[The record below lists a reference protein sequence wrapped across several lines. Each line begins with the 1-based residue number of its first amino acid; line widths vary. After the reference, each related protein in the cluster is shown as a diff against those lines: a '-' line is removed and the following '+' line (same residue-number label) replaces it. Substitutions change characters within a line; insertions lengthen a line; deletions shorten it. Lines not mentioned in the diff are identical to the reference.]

1 MIALINPNFIW
12 VKMNGLFIKNLVAP
26 TNCIVLIVILWEY
39 TDSLIVLF
47 IKIIDKKMKK
57 IARYKT
63 QSFIFLKFSFIK
75 KINGAS

>member
-12 VKMNGLFIKNLVAP
+12 IIMNGLFIKNLVAP

-47 IKIIDKKMKK
+47 IKIIDKNNNKEEFFQY
-57 IARYKT
+57 IPE
-63 QSFIFLKFSFIK
+63 FLPEEIK
-75 KINGAS
+75 EEIEEI

>member
-26 TNCIVLIVILWEY
+26 TSCIVLIVILWEY

-47 IKIIDKKMKK
+47 IRIIDKKMKK

>member
-1 MIALINPNFIW
+1 
-12 VKMNGLFIKNLVAP
+12 MNGLFIKNLVAP

>member
-12 VKMNGLFIKNLVAP
+12 IIMNGLFIKNLVAP